1 MKLNPLHL
9 IDFYKV
15 SHKDQYPQGTS
26 LVFTNGTF
34 RGSRIEDIDHVIFFG
49 LQYIIK
55 EYLINQFNEGFF
67 KKDKLVVLEEYRRR
81 TLGSLGIGA
90 PSLDHIGSLHD
101 LGYLPIEI
109 LALPEGSRVPLK
121 VAPFVMFNTEHEFF
135 WLVNYLETLISASLW
150 QACTSATLAY
160 EYKKQFLIDAEK
172 TTGIWPHPF
181 VDFQG
186 HDFSFRGM
194 SSVESAMLSG
204 AGHLLSFQDTDTV
217 PAIDF
222 LESYY
227 YAEGSVGFSIPAT
240 EHSVMCMH
248 GKEGE
253 LETFKY
259 LLDLYPKG
267 PFAAVADSWDFWKVL
282 TEYLPALKESILSR
296 YGKLVVRPDSGD
308 PVDIICG
315 TKTRTDIIRS
325 QYLTL
330 DNYKTYL
337 GDAAYDHLECGQG
350 YYQDVW
356 NTIAEIEG
364 KLYEVHVTA
373 EIGSKWMDRGD
384 KLYYVESIS
393 SVEIVELEQTPQMKG
408 AIEILYEIFGGNI
421 NAAGY
426 KELDPHIGLI
436 YGDSI
441 TRERAR
447 EINRRLEA
455 KGFASTN
462 WVAGIGSYTYQ
473 YNTRDTFG
481 FAMKA
486 TYGELD
492 FVIPGEEEFDVR
504 RFEAREIFKNPVTDS
519 GVKKS
524 AKGLIA
530 VYQVDGEL
538 VQRDQVK
545 WDEVRSCAYQ
555 TVFKDGKLFRNYTLE
570 GVRERIQQNLQYE
583 RTQKKA

>member
-1 MKLNPLHL
+1 MVINPLHL

-15 SHKDQYPQGTS
+15 SHKDQYPIGTS

-34 RGSRIEDIDHVIFFG
+34 RGSRIADIDHVIFFG

-55 EYLINQFNEGFF
+55 EYLINQFDEGFF
-67 KKDKLVVLEEYRRR
+67 KKDKLMVLEEYRRR
-81 TLGSLGIGA
+81 TTGSLGIGA
-90 PSLDHIGSLHD
+90 PSLNHIGSLHD

-121 VAPFVMFNTEHEFF
+121 VAPFVMFNTLPEFF

-160 EYKKQFLIDAEK
+160 EYKKQFLADAEK
-172 TTGIWPHPF
+172 TTGIYPHPF

-204 AGHLLSFQDTDTV
+204 AGHLLSFIGTDTV

-227 YAEGSVGFSIPAT
+227 YAEGAVGYSVPAT

-253 LETFKY
+253 IDTFKH
-259 LLDLYPKG
+259 LLDLYPEG
-267 PFAAVADSWDFWKVL
+267 VLSVVSDSWDFWKVL
-282 TEYLPALKESILSR
+282 TEYLPTLKESILSR
-296 YGKLVVRPDSGD
+296 DGKLVVRPDSGN

-315 TKTRTDIIRS
+315 DRGHSWFREDYKEHKDENG
-325 QYLTL
+325 
-330 DNYKTYL
+330 NYIV
-337 GDAAYDHLECGQG
+337 D
-350 YYQDVW
+350 YY
-356 NTIAEIEG
+356 G
-364 KLYEVHVTA
+364 KLDYNECKTVPPHQ
-373 EIGSKWMDRGD
+373 
-384 KLYYVESIS
+384 Y
-393 SVEIVELEQTPQMKG
+393 KG
-408 AIEILYEIFGGNI
+408 AIEILWEIFGGTTNP
-421 NAAGY
+421 AGY

-447 EINRRLEA
+447 EINRRLQA

-486 TYGELD
+486 TYGEIIDWSKSEL
-492 FVIPGEEEFDVR
+492 VAHGPGVSEWDIVK
-504 RFEAREIFKNPVTDS
+504 EAREIFKDPVTDS

-530 VYQVDGEL
+530 VYWQDGEF
-538 VQRDQVK
+538 VQQDQVK
-545 WDEVRSCAYQ
+545 WDEVRNCAYQ
-555 TVFKDGKLFRNYTLE
+555 TVFKDGKSFRNYALE
-570 GVRERIQQNLQYE
+570 GVRKRIQQNLEYE
-583 RTQKKA
+583 RIAKKA